1 MTLSL
6 GSATGSRTL
15 ADPRDRE
22 ITPRSW
28 GCVSAKLPTPGPT
41 GALGFDFGSILGLSF
56 AEQIRKFIEQAV
68 QKAIQEALQALSLA
82 APGEQPQEQG
92 SAKRRKRNNDRGG
105 AERRDVA
112 DAVEQAEA
120 APLAEAKGAKG
131 KSKAGKAG
139 HKGKDQT
146 AQPGAAGKG
155 RGQGAPGKGK
165 QPPAAEPL
173 PSNSATDDDW
183 VTVSRQKPSAPWQL
197 RASDWSAPVFNFA
210 DVAGALDNAS
220 GTFKAVVLCDSG
232 QADLLAT
239 LLLGS
244 KKPHG
249 VIAVT
254 PDHPEAAARCPGAVG
269 NSCVFKTVFFH
280 HISSVGV
287 DLPGPKVSAARA
299 PKAVATKTAVLYVRV
314 YKKYVT
320 KAAWKDILAS
330 PQRAFH
336 NWIAQQHLKVQDS
349 WGWAKEQAQG
359 EDSNIYALFRV
370 PEAEV
375 TAFVALSGRDGFF
388 VDPPRWT
395 TFPAFSVQWAEKEA
409 KETDIDY
416 LHRIRTIESKFG
428 VVVGR
433 RGLGKRIAR
442 DAHACGF

>member
-1 MTLSL
+1 M
-6 GSATGSRTL
+6 SRL
-15 ADPRDRE
+15 FKRP
-22 ITPRSW
+22 SKKHCKQ
-28 GCVSAKLPTPGPT
+28 G
-41 GALGFDFGSILGLSF
+41 
-56 AEQIRKFIEQAV
+56 
-68 QKAIQEALQALSLA
+68 LSLA
-82 APGEQPQEQG
+82 APGEQPQEPG

-120 APLAEAKGAKG
+120 APLVEVKGAKG
-131 KSKAGKAG
+131 KSKAGKDG

-210 DVAGALDNAS
+210 DVAGALDKAS
-220 GTFKAVVLCDSG
+220 GTFEAVVLCDSG

-239 LLLGS
+239 LLIGS

-299 PKAVATKTAVLYVRV
+299 PKVVATKTAVLMLPKLRGR
-314 YKKYVT
+314 T
-320 KAAWKDILAS
+320 SL
-330 PQRAFH
+330 P
-336 NWIAQQHLKVQDS
+336 
-349 WGWAKEQAQG
+349 
-359 EDSNIYALFRV
+359 
-370 PEAEV
+370 
-375 TAFVALSGRDGFF
+375 ALS
-388 VDPPRWT
+388 VH
-395 TFPAFSVQWAEKEA
+395 S
-409 KETDIDY
+409 
-416 LHRIRTIESKFG
+416 TI
-428 VVVGR
+428 
-433 RGLGKRIAR
+433 GLRNSI
-442 DAHACGF
+442 